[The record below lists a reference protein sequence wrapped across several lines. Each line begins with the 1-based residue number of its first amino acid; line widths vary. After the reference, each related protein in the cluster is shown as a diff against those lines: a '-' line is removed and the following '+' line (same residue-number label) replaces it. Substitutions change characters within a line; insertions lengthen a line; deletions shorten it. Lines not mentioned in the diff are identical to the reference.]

1 MHISTRTTKTWRAKK
16 KKRKEKLYSHA
27 YAYSRFPNSQ
37 VLEGYRDPRPLVP
50 PLFRR
55 LGRARAPLVRWVGPP
70 IALATL
76 GKSKGAL
83 HARTRRRQQLPQ
95 RGKAVP
101 MALWQGR

>member
-1 MHISTRTTKTWRAKK
+1 MERNGTER
-16 KKRKEKLYSHA
+16 LYSHA

-83 HARTRRRQQLPQ
+83 HARTHA
-95 RGKAVP
+95 KAP
-101 MALWQGR
+101 AAPPKLCQWQGR